1 MNAIWET
8 AEQILLEEVFS
19 QEEKDKFFN
28 QIYKR
33 YFKDEDYRNSIMN
46 KYVLFVN
53 NNFYGLIDKPE
64 DSYDVTNQTDR
75 RHIFPVTYNEIDN
88 SFFKVRSDILITELN
103 NGETLSEHCY
113 KLDCRIS
120 AFPDDLEDTL
130 GFSNQ
135 YLFDTGASNTTFC
148 GVNNWDYLRSCFY
161 SSENDPRIE
170 ELNSRIGYVMNRKFQ
185 TSSGIIYGKLIFLR
199 IPMYIKIEDLDYYP
213 LYSFVPP
220 HVSLKDAYLSKGKL
234 DKDDFLFLLGMDNIK
249 NLSILSVQEE
259 HPYMS
264 IYQKRQDKIN
274 IETVTLE
281 KGLALYDK
289 YLEDL
294 TKYQNNPLLREMSNI
309 GSLKNIY
316 FRALNDVS
324 FSKISLP
331 EEYLFTL
338 KKNITLVSM
347 RDNIQNKDR
356 IMEYVEEHD
365 QYDGLLYKDEFKR
378 DVIYLKDSRSCL
390 RLKTNKDKINS
401 IKSTV
406 CGFGVVM
413 I

>member
-1 MNAIWET
+1 MNVEWET
-8 AEQILLEEVFS
+8 AEQILLEDLFS
-19 QEEKDKFFN
+19 QEEKDNFLTE
-28 QIYKR
+28 IYEKYITDSQYR
-33 YFKDEDYRNSIMN
+33 EDIMN
-46 KYVLFVN
+46 KYVLFIN
-53 NNFYGLIDKPE
+53 EIFYGLIDDPE
-64 DSYDVTNQTDR
+64 DSYKITMETDR
-75 RHIFPVTYNEIDN
+75 RYIFPVTYKEIDN
-88 SFFKVRSDILITELN
+88 QYFKLYSKIKEINLN
-103 NGETLSEHCY
+103 NGQKFLEHSYVLNC
-113 KLDCRIS
+113 KIS

-130 GFSNQ
+130 SFGEK

-148 GVNNWDYLRSCFY
+148 GVNNWNYLKSCFY
-161 SSENDPRIE
+161 SAENDPRIE
-170 ELNSRIGYVMNRKFQ
+170 ELNSRIGYVMSRKFG

-199 IPMYIKIEDLDYYP
+199 IPMYIKIEDLDYYR

-249 NLSILSVQEE
+249 NLSILSVPEE

-338 KKNITLVSM
+338 KRNITLVSM

-401 IKSTV
+401 IKSSV